1 MPDESRS
8 RYFIYFIAHDVT
20 KNLKRITNYKHINK
34 QTFKQTILLTR
45 TMPIAAEVSVTGVE
59 YYESASESDYYYEST
74 SDSDC
79 DCVVV
84 SSVSEYR
91 KSIARKNPEATALT
105 VRKGAA
111 NSVGYHSA
119 WESILEDSDSD
130 SRDSDSDF
138 DEEED
143 YQKFLTRKKA
153 EAIVSSRRPATTPTS
168 RSRLPPTTP
177 ASRKTTKDA
186 VSSDSD
192 GSTYDS
198 ASYSNSD
205 IDSNSCNGSDR
216 VMLSSAATVVVG
228 PKSVQPRFT
237 SDGKWLSAIVEDQ
250 KKQLSMRL
258 KEKEYIETYLLEKQ
272 RQHMREQD
280 DTKAKKSKKTEMH
293 PNPKKKINKETNKD
307 KQNKAPEGGKR
318 AANSE
323 TQNKWKESTE
333 PATIDDTSV
342 ACKANTPQTSIET
355 GPVLGDGSNPTTK
368 TSDLV
373 DGGKLVFA
381 KKSGVRQ
388 KLFFWKKNNKKSSDW
403 GGTQNRSTV

>member
-1 MPDESRS
+1 MNDDKE
-8 RYFIYFIAHDVT
+8 
-20 KNLKRITNYKHINK
+20 LKTHYKHINK
-34 QTFKQTILLTR
+34 QTFKQTILANQLTR

-79 DCVVV
+79 DCV

-91 KSIARKNPEATALT
+91 KFIARKNPEATALT
-105 VRKGAA
+105 VRKGTA

-119 WESILEDSDSD
+119 WESTSEDSDSD

-168 RSRLPPTTP
+168 RSRLPPTT
-177 ASRKTTKDA
+177 DA

-293 PNPKKKINKETNKD
+293 PNPKKKKNKETNKD
-307 KQNKAPEGGKR
+307 KQDKAPEKRKKGSEEGGKR

-323 TQNKWKESTE
+323 TQNKWKESIE

-355 GPVLGDGSNPTTK
+355 GPVLADSSNQTTITK
-368 TSDLV
+368 DLV

-388 KLFFWKKNNKKSSDW
+388 KLFFWKKSNKKSSDW
-403 GGTQNRSTV
+403 GGTQNRSTI